1 MATLKH
7 FFKNKDIALDDE
19 EERSS
24 DSSFMRVVD
33 LDDKKTSLTV
43 TYEYSIE
50 FARETFKRQV

>member
-33 LDDKKTSLTV
+33 LDDRKTSLTV